1 MFQILQLSIHQFYA
15 AGLTLVVAWMI
26 TMARP
31 VAQYT
36 VDLWLHHRSPAWI
49 DRATLL
55 LQAVFLFSGV
65 FFILT
70 LLGTR
75 TILVVAVVLLLA
87 LLAKNMHRS
96 KLIITRVATLRT
108 LTLRKVRPSAV
119 VATVPMQT
127 VHINEIDDGMTQ
139 PTTLLTASEPTEV
152 VEVVTNAELTTDT
165 TVATVIPPT
174 GDISQSPTVVF
185 NQSQLRNPVTLTRRP
200 MLGKRTTSGL
210 W

>member
-1 MFQILQLSIHQFYA
+1 MFQILQLGIHQFYA

-36 VDLWLHHRSPAWI
+36 VDLWLHHRSPAWV

-55 LQAVFLFSGV
+55 LQAIFLFSGV
-65 FFILT
+65 FFILS

-75 TILVVAVVLLLA
+75 TILVVSVVLLLC

-96 KLIITRVATLRT
+96 KLIITGVATLRT
-108 LTLRKVRPSAV
+108 RTLRKVRPWAV

-127 VHINEIDDGMTQ
+127 VHVNEIDDGLTQ
-139 PTTLLTASEPTEV
+139 QTTLLTASEPTEV
-152 VEVVTNAELTTDT
+152 VEVATQADPSIDT

-174 GDISQSPTVVF
+174 DDISQSPTVVLDRP
-185 NQSQLRNPVTLTRRP
+185 QPRNPVTLTRRP
-200 MLGKRTTSGL
+200 MLGKKTTSGL

>member
-1 MFQILQLSIHQFYA
+1 MFQILQLGIHQFYA

>member
-1 MFQILQLSIHQFYA
+1 MFQILQLGIHQFYA

-36 VDLWLHHRSPAWI
+36 VDLWLHSRSPAWI

-65 FFILT
+65 FFILS

-75 TILVVAVVLLLA
+75 TILIVSVVLLLC

-96 KLIITRVATLRT
+96 KLIITGVATLRT
-108 LTLRKVRPSAV
+108 RTLRKVRPSAV
-119 VATVPMQT
+119 VVTVPMQA
-127 VHINEIDDGMTQ
+127 VHINEIDDGVTQ
-139 PTTLLTASEPTEV
+139 QTTLLTASEPTAV
-152 VEVVTNAELTTDT
+152 VEVVTNAELTPDMTD
-165 TVATVIPPT
+165 ATMIPPT
-174 GDISQSPTVVF
+174 DDISQPPTVVIHRL
-185 NQSQLRNPVTLTRRP
+185 QPRNPGTLTRRP

>member
-31 VAQYT
+31 VAHYT
-36 VDLWLHHRSPAWI
+36 VDLWLHHRSPAWV

-55 LQAVFLFSGV
+55 LQAIFLFSGV

-75 TILVVAVVLLLA
+75 TILVVSVVLLLC

-96 KLIITRVATLRT
+96 KLIITGVATLRT
-108 LTLRKVRPSAV
+108 RTLRKVRPSAV
-119 VATVPMQT
+119 VVPVPMQT

-139 PTTLLTASEPTEV
+139 QTTLLTASEPTEV
-152 VEVVTNAELTTDT
+152 VEVATQADPSTDT

-174 GDISQSPTVVF
+174 DDISQSPTVVLHRP
-185 NQSQLRNPVTLTRRP
+185 QPRNPVTLTRRP
-200 MLGKRTTSGL
+200 MLGKKTTSGL